1 MLYILQVVIEDELL
15 ATVVEDIA
23 LLHSKFDSGPAAGVK
38 SHIVQHVLPCHTGLG
53 VRIVLI
59 IGARQQ
65 IDELLEKQGEAPQY
79 AAGYRV
85 TDSVAMQTAV
95 QAAGASR
102 MAVEAQLSKV
112 KNPTPITKK
121 FALPDTT
128 KYSLCLTVYPG
139 ITVWLFQMQQLVLPQ
154 QETLCISYMS
164 VSGHFQI
171 AVAMQTA
178 SPFDCS
184 YVRTLLL

>member
-1 MLYILQVVIEDELL
+1 M
-15 ATVVEDIA
+15 
-23 LLHSKFDSGPAAGVK
+23 
-38 SHIVQHVLPCHTGLG
+38 LPCHTGLG

-59 IGARQQ
+59 IGARHQ

-112 KNPTPITKK
+112 NNPTPITKK
-121 FALPDTT
+121 FASPDTT
-128 KYSLCLTVYPG
+128 RNSLVPHSAPMHHS
-139 ITVWLFQMQQLVLPQ
+139 VALPDA
-154 QETLCISYMS
+154 TTSSATTGNPI
-164 VSGHFQI
+164 H
-171 AVAMQTA
+171 
-178 SPFDCS
+178 
-184 YVRTLLL
+184 LLYFSF

>member
-1 MLYILQVVIEDELL
+1 M
-15 ATVVEDIA
+15 
-23 LLHSKFDSGPAAGVK
+23 
-38 SHIVQHVLPCHTGLG
+38 LPCDTGLG

-79 AAGYRV
+79 AAGYRI

-112 KNPTPITKK
+112 NDPTPITKN
-121 FALPDTT
+121 FALPDT
-128 KYSLCLTVYPG
+128 
-139 ITVWLFQMQQLVLPQ
+139 
-154 QETLCISYMS
+154 
-164 VSGHFQI
+164 
-171 AVAMQTA
+171 
-178 SPFDCS
+178 
-184 YVRTLLL
+184 

>member
-1 MLYILQVVIEDELL
+1 MLL
-15 ATVVEDIA
+15 
-23 LLHSKFDSGPAAGVK
+23 
-38 SHIVQHVLPCHTGLG
+38 CHTGLG

-65 IDELLEKQGEAPQY
+65 TDELLEKQGEAPQY

-112 KNPTPITKK
+112 NNLTPITKK
-121 FALPDTT
+121 FALPD
-128 KYSLCLTVYPG
+128 
-139 ITVWLFQMQQLVLPQ
+139 ITRNSFMPHSAPRHHSVVLPDATTSSATT
-154 QETLCISYMS
+154 ENPYTFL
-164 VSGHFQI
+164 
-171 AVAMQTA
+171 T
-178 SPFDCS
+178 
-184 YVRTLLL
+184 

>member
-1 MLYILQVVIEDELL
+1 M
-15 ATVVEDIA
+15 
-23 LLHSKFDSGPAAGVK
+23 
-38 SHIVQHVLPCHTGLG
+38 LPCHTGLG

-79 AAGYRV
+79 AAGYRI

-112 KNPTPITKK
+112 NNPTPITKN
-121 FALPDTT
+121 FVSPNTTRNSLVSHSAPMHLSVALPDATT
-128 KYSLCLTVYPG
+128 TTTGNPTQLLC
-139 ITVWLFQMQQLVLPQ
+139 
-154 QETLCISYMS
+154 
-164 VSGHFQI
+164 
-171 AVAMQTA
+171 
-178 SPFDCS
+178 
-184 YVRTLLL
+184 VRF

>member
-1 MLYILQVVIEDELL
+1 M
-15 ATVVEDIA
+15 
-23 LLHSKFDSGPAAGVK
+23 
-38 SHIVQHVLPCHTGLG
+38 LPCHTGLG

-79 AAGYRV
+79 AAGYRI

-112 KNPTPITKK
+112 NNPTPITKS
-121 FALPDTT
+121 FVSPNTTRNSLVPHSAPRHHTVVALPDATSSSATT
-128 KYSLCLTVYPG
+128 G
-139 ITVWLFQMQQLVLPQ
+139 ILHVHFFYTFLILLFLI
-154 QETLCISYMS
+154 IST
-164 VSGHFQI
+164 I

-178 SPFDCS
+178 TPFDRLCMW
-184 YVRTLLL
+184 TLLLRY